1 MKFTLNTF
9 FSRHKAFGLYALIA
23 FFFSFSSAFAAV
35 TDGLIVH
42 YSFEQLTDGVVAD
55 QSGQQNHADIMG
67 TPTQVGG
74 RTGNAIFF
82 GNATSYLQMPEGI
95 LNDLTSFSIATWVRI
110 ESLNTWSRIFD
121 FGSGTMF
128 NIFLTPYSGAANLRL
143 GIKNGG
149 GEQLVNAPSALNTQV
164 WVHVAVVFQWNA
176 TNNMGVG
183 KIFVD
188 GSLVGE
194 TSGITQNPSMFP
206 MMTQNYIAKSQ
217 YGSDP
222 TLNGAVDEF
231 KIYNRALSDQEV
243 LELTSYPA
251 ALLEAYQSLELN
263 IDAENVTNDIQL
275 PTVAG
280 TANVP
285 VQWSSSVPDVIS
297 NTGTVTR
304 PLLFDATV
312 TLTATMS
319 YTEASVSY
327 SMQKKF
333 VLTVIAA
340 EDLSTHWESMIL
352 ESNIW
357 SYLPA
362 TSEPPA
368 NWYAEGFD
376 DSSWSK
382 GAGGLGYADG
392 DDQTIVPACNSLYL
406 RREVQIDDL
415 SKIQDLIL
423 DIDYDDAFVFYVN
436 GVEKARSENIKG
448 TFPAY
453 NAALTTHKEA
463 VMYNGGKP
471 ERYQLKTTDL
481 KEGKN
486 VFAVHILND
495 DIGSSDLSA
504 RVFLHALVKGSTI
517 LFNPLPDWFTEPMDF
532 TSSNL
537 PIIMVDT
544 QGATVN
550 QEEKIM
556 ARMKVLYR
564 PGHINYITDT
574 IAEYDGHITMKIRGN
589 TSTMYPKKGYAV
601 ETVRADTSNL
611 NTQLLGLPA
620 ENDWVFHGPYADK
633 SLVRNVLAYNLG
645 NRTGKWSPRTRYVEL
660 FLNGNHQGVYLLVE
674 KIKIDKNRL
683 DLANLKAADT
693 IGDELTGG
701 FILKID
707 RPEPGNE
714 IEDVDY
720 WFSPYRAWTNLQQ
733 RVPFILHH
741 PKGQDLHPKQVAYI
755 RDYVTRFEDAMY
767 SDDYQ
772 DRVKGYYPFIDLQSF
787 VDYYIITELS
797 RNLDGYRISTFLHKD
812 KDSKGG
818 KLTMGPFWDYNICF
832 GNANFFEAGNPVGW
846 VIDGMG
852 DADQY
857 AMPFW
862 WEKLRLDPFFN
873 SHLKR
878 RWNEVKD
885 SFINTSYINSII
897 DSSAV
902 ELGDAVT
909 RNFTTWNILSTHVWP
924 NNYLGGSYGNELIY
938 LKNWI
943 RDRIDWM
950 DSQIQPIED
959 ITVDLQQAESF
970 PMDLVAYPNP
980 FVDRLN
986 IKFYLQQPSHVELE
1000 IYDLMGQS
1008 VYRYSDQTNG
1018 GFEDISI
1025 PVHTFNNNSKVYLYR
1040 VKVNGE
1046 QKKSGKIV
1054 RTL

>member
-1 MKFTLNTF
+1 MKITLLTNPFKNNSLRLWVLLALVLTF
-9 FSRHKAFGLYALIA
+9 QAG
-23 FFFSFSSAFAAV
+23 FAAIN
-35 TDGLIVH
+35 DGLIVH
-42 YSFEQLTDGVVAD
+42 YDFEQLTGGVVAD
-55 QSGQQNHADIMG
+55 KSGQQNNADIMG
-67 TPTQVGG
+67 TPTQVSG
-74 RTGNAIFF
+74 RTGQAIRFSD
-82 GNATSYLQMPEGI
+82 AASYLVLPQGI
-95 LNDLTSFSIATWVRI
+95 LNDLTSFSVATWVRI
-110 ESLNTWSRIFD
+110 ESLNNWSRIFD
-121 FGSGTMF
+121 FGSGTMN
-128 NIFLTPYSGAANLRL
+128 NIFLTPLSGNNNLRL

-149 GEQLVNAPSALNTQV
+149 AEQLVNAPTALKTQE
-164 WVHVAVVFQWNA
+164 WVHVAVVFQWSTWYN
-176 TNNMGVG
+176 TGTG
-183 KIFVD
+183 RIYVD
-188 GSLVGE
+188 GALVAE
-194 TSGITQNPSMFP
+194 TSGMTQNPSMFP
-206 MMTQNYIAKSQ
+206 LMTQNYIAKSQ
-217 YGSDP
+217 YPDP

-231 KIYNRALSDQEV
+231 KIYNRALSDEEV
-243 LELTSYPA
+243 LQLTSYPA
-251 ALLEAYQSLELN
+251 VLIEAYQSLELN
-263 IDAENVTNDIQL
+263 VDANNVIDDIQL

-280 TANVP
+280 AANVP
-285 VQWSSSVPDVIS
+285 VQWSSTAPDVIS
-297 NTGTVTR
+297 TTGVVNR
-304 PLLFDATV
+304 PLLYDATV
-312 TLTATMS
+312 TLTATLS
-319 YTEASVSY
+319 YTEASVTY
-327 SMQKKF
+327 TITKKF
-333 VLTVIAA
+333 FLTVPAA

-362 TSEPPA
+362 TSAPPA
-368 NWYAEGFD
+368 NWYTEAFD
-376 DSSWSK
+376 ASGWST
-382 GAGGLGYADG
+382 GAGGLGYDDG
-392 DDQTIVPACNSLYL
+392 DDVTIVPKCNSLYL
-406 RREVQIDDL
+406 RREVQINDL
-415 SKIQDLIL
+415 SKIHDLIL
-423 DIDYDDAFVFYVN
+423 DIDYDDAFVLYIN
-436 GVEKARSENIKG
+436 GVEKARSSNIIG
-448 TFPAY
+448 AFPAY
-453 NAALTTHKEA
+453 NASLTTHREA
-463 VMYNGGKP
+463 QMYSGGKP
-471 ERYQLKTTDL
+471 ERYQLKVTDL

-495 DIGSSDLSA
+495 GIASSDLSA
-504 RVFLHALVKGSTI
+504 RVFVHALVKGSTI
-517 LFNPLPDWFTEPMDF
+517 LFNPLPDWFTEPLDF

-537 PIIMVDT
+537 PIIMIDT
-544 QGATVN
+544 QGSVVN
-550 QEEKIM
+550 QDTKIT
-556 ARMKVLYR
+556 ANMKVLYR
-564 PGHINYITDT
+564 PGSINYITDT
-574 IAEYDGHITMKIRGN
+574 IAEYDGLITMKIRGN

-601 ETVRADTSNL
+601 ETIRTDGTSL

-645 NRTGKWSPRTRYVEL
+645 NKTGKWSPRTRYIEM
-660 FLNGNHQGVYLLVE
+660 FLNGVHQGIYVLVE

-683 DLANLKAADT
+683 DLADLKAADT
-693 IGDELTGG
+693 VGDQLTGG

-741 PKGQDLHPKQVAYI
+741 PKGQSLHPKQVAYI

-772 DRVKGYYPFIDLQSF
+772 DRVTGYYPFIDLQSF

-832 GNANFFEAGNPVGW
+832 GNANFFQAGNPVGW

-873 SHLKR
+873 SHLKL

-885 SFINTSYINSII
+885 SFINTTYINNLI
-897 DSSAV
+897 DSCTL

-909 RNFTTWNILSTHVWP
+909 RNFTTWNILSTYVWP
-924 NNYLGGSYGNELIY
+924 NNYIGGSYGNELMY

-950 DSQIQPIED
+950 DSQIQPIVD
-959 ITVDLQQAESF
+959 ITVGLQQPESF

-986 IKFYLQQPSHVELE
+986 IKFYLQQPSHFELE

-1008 VYRYSDQTNG
+1008 VYRYSDQLNG

-1054 RTL
+1054 RM